1 MTPEQN
7 KVAIVA
13 KDRLF
18 RESLVGLLAHHNLMV
33 AWQGAE
39 ISGLVNCQ
47 RSGESVDLVV
57 LDFPE
62 GTGDNLRRL
71 RFVHSTCPDAR
82 IVVLENGLNHET
94 MAESFRQGADGYLLK
109 DISGEV
115 LAQSIKLV
123 LLGEKVFPSA
133 LALLLE
139 TPYSFSRLT
148 AGPTNGDG
156 GPLSPRERQILG
168 CLVRGEPNKVI
179 ASQLGITEATVKVHL
194 KTILR
199 KINARNR
206 TQAAIWAINSGMA
219 GDSDRRSA

>member
-1 MTPEQN
+1 MTQEQE
-7 KVAIVA
+7 KVAILA

-18 RESLVGLLAHHNLMV
+18 RESLVGLLAQHNLTV
-33 AWQGAE
+33 AWQGSDIAG
-39 ISGLVNCQ
+39 IANCQ
-47 RSGESVDLVV
+47 RSGETIDLVV

-62 GTGDNLRRL
+62 GASDNLRRL
-71 RFVHSTCPDAR
+71 RFVHSTCPEAR
-82 IVVLENGLNHET
+82 IVVLENALNHET

-139 TPYSFSRLT
+139 TPYSISRLST
-148 AGPTNGDG
+148 GGGGEG
-156 GPLSPRERQILG
+156 GPLSARERQILG

-179 ASQLGITEATVKVHL
+179 AAQLGITEATVKVHL

-206 TQAAIWAINSGMA
+206 TQAAIWAINSGLG
-219 GDSDRRSA
+219 GDVDRQSA